1 ALVIWSVGAA
11 VMFIRL
17 CFRIRTD
24 RGAASHTPAVVGL
37 LRPHVSLPEGIERL
51 LTEHELNAVLIHE
64 TRHARRRDNLI
75 RLMHELSI
83 CGLWF
88 HPFVWITGSRLALY
102 RELSCDE
109 SVMGCARGEDLVS
122 ALEKLAT
129 PEDALLL
136 QATASSFINH
146 RLARLTAADPRPTVT
161 SNMMLAVAF
170 SAVVTAAAIRP
181 IAQSA
186 AN

>member
-1 ALVIWSVGAA
+1 
-11 VMFIRL
+11 
-17 CFRIRTD
+17 
-24 RGAASHTPAVVGL
+24 
-37 LRPHVSLPEGIERL
+37 
-51 LTEHELNAVLIHE
+51 
-64 TRHARRRDNLI
+64 
-75 RLMHELSI
+75 
-83 CGLWF
+83 
-88 HPFVWITGSRLALY
+88 
-102 RELSCDE
+102 
-109 SVMGCARGEDLVS
+109 MGCARGEDLVS

-170 SAVVTAAAIRP
+170 SAVVTAAAIGP

-186 AN
+186 ANYACALTHAPRAAVKGGVFGGVRGGVKGGVSGGIRGGIRNGIRGGIN